1 VTAEEKLD
9 RAHGHPSLISFRV
22 MDSGEVIRRALATVE
37 EIRAAYE
44 SGSAGYFDLF
54 TEGASVFPLAARLRL
69 QGREAYRRFATASFR
84 GEGPRAVHVLNPE
97 VLPLGPAGD
106 AALVT
111 YHQRTRSAYQS
122 SDSRVTLLLVPEG
135 GRLRIA
141 HLHMSPLASAGE
153 DDARGLVEEVIGL
166 APPETSE

>member
-1 VTAEEKLD
+1 
-9 RAHGHPSLISFRV
+9 

-54 TEGASVFPLAARLRL
+54 TEDASVFPLASRVRL
-69 QGREAYRRFATASFR
+69 QGREAYRRFAGSSFQ
-84 GEGPRAVHVLNPE
+84 EGPRAVHVLRPE
-97 VLPLGPAGD
+97 VLPLGD

-111 YHQRTRSAYQS
+111 YHQRTRSTYQA

-135 GRLRIA
+135 GRLGIA
-141 HLHMSPLASAGE
+141 HLHMSPLASLGE
-153 DDARGLVEEVIGL
+153 DDARGLVEEVIAL
-166 APPETSE
+166 APPETPE

>member
-1 VTAEEKLD
+1 
-9 RAHGHPSLISFRV
+9 

-54 TEGASVFPLAARLRL
+54 TEDAAVFPLSPRVRLH
-69 QGREAYRRFATASFR
+69 GREAYRSYAGTDLRDP
-84 GEGPRAVHVLNPE
+84 ERAVHVLHPE
-97 VLPLGPAGD
+97 VLPLGD

-111 YHQRTRSAYQS
+111 YHQRTRSGYQS
-122 SDSRVTLLLVPEG
+122 SDCRVTLLLVPEE

-141 HLHMSPLASAGE
+141 HLHMSPLATPGE

-166 APPETSE
+166 APPEPPE

>member
-1 VTAEEKLD
+1 
-9 RAHGHPSLISFRV
+9 
-22 MDSGEVIRRALATVE
+22 MDSEDVIRRALATVE

-44 SGSAGYFDLF
+44 SGTAGYFDLF
-54 TEGASVFPLAARLRL
+54 TEDASVFPLSPRVRLR
-69 QGREAYRRFATASFR
+69 GREAYRGYAET
-84 GEGPRAVHVLNPE
+84 GPRDPERAVHVLDPE
-97 VLPLGPAGD
+97 VLPLGD

-122 SDSRVTLLLVPEG
+122 SDSRVTLLLVPEE

-141 HLHMSPLASAGE
+141 HLHMSPLVSVGE

-166 APPETSE
+166 APPEPPEEAR

>member
-1 VTAEEKLD
+1 
-9 RAHGHPSLISFRV
+9 
-22 MDSGEVIRRALATVE
+22 MDSGDAVRRALATVE

-54 TEGASVFPLAARLRL
+54 TEEAAVFPLAARVRL
-69 QGREAYRRFATASFR
+69 QGREAYRRFAGARFA
-84 GEGPRAVHVLNPE
+84 EGPRAVHVLNPE
-97 VLPLGPAGD
+97 VLPLGD

-111 YHQRTRSAYQS
+111 YHQRIRSAYQS

-141 HLHMSPLASAGE
+141 HLHMSPLASMGE
-153 DDARGLVEEVIGL
+153 DETRGLVEEVIAL
-166 APPETSE
+166 APPETPE

>member
-1 VTAEEKLD
+1 
-9 RAHGHPSLISFRV
+9 
-22 MDSGEVIRRALATVE
+22 MDSGEVTRRALATVE

-54 TEGASVFPLAARLRL
+54 TEDASVFPLSARVRL
-69 QGREAYRRFATASFR
+69 QGREAYRRFAGNRFE
-84 GEGPRAVHVLNPE
+84 EGPRAVHVLHPE
-97 VLPLGPAGD
+97 VLPLGPPGD
-106 AALVT
+106 TALVT

-141 HLHMSPLASAGE
+141 HLHMSPLASIGE

-166 APPETSE
+166 APPETPE